1 MAIRNSTT
9 GTMGGEHFL
18 PSTSHS
24 TGGHQIWSR
33 RPAQGRA
40 RRHSRQVS
48 SLPREATGAVEALA
62 HILPGVG
69 DGQAQQE
76 VQVEPEQVPDPS
88 AAIITDASPEGL
100 GAVLLV
106 NNKVIWAYSSPV
118 TAEDAKALGFEH
130 GKSSSQG
137 IVETLAVVVALKHWA
152 KELSMRCKCSQI
164 AWLPLP

>member
-24 TGGHQIWSR
+24 TGGQQIWSR

-76 VQVEPEQVPDPS
+76 VQVGPEQVPDPS

-106 NNKVIWAYSSPV
+106 NNKVIRAYSSPV

-164 AWLPLP
+164 AWLLLP